1 MHGWTAY
8 SEIKNT
14 CLENI
19 HFSKSKYC
27 ISCRL
32 SRVNLRWHSTNDAFW
47 QVHDAKSNMEIF
59 DTLLSCILTHA
70 HTNKLVLTCISCQM
84 SDITSYISHTCLREV
99 INLPL
104 TQDSAPKFL
113 PNIFQLQIN
122 VFLSYINSHNEMRWE
137 NTSKQS
143 TFCKGCILM
152 YYSCN
157 IHNIYSQCSFTFIVS
172 GRSACNTT
180 LNKVWA
186 SFLNSFVLRA
196 PRNFR
201 TGEISNE
208 RRGELWRNIVFSTAN
223 MRGVSPPHVL
233 FGTWLLIILR
243 AVGTDMPQ

>member
-47 QVHDAKSNMEIF
+47 QVHDAKSNMDIF

-122 VFLSYINSHNEMRWE
+122 VFLSYINIAIMRWDE
-137 NTSKQS
+137 KTQVNRVHFVKVV
-143 TFCKGCILM
+143 FWCITLV
-152 YYSCN
+152 
-157 IHNIYSQCSFTFIVS
+157 IFTHLFTVFFYLYCS

-208 RRGELWRNIVFSTAN
+208 RRGELWRNIVFSTA
-223 MRGVSPPHVL
+223 
-233 FGTWLLIILR
+233 TWGESLLLMFYLER
-243 AVGTDMPQ
+243 DC